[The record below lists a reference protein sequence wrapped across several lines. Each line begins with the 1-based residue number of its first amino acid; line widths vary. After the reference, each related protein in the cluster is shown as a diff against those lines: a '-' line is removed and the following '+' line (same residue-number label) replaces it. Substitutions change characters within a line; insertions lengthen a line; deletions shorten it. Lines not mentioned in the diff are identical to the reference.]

1 MHTVVR
7 TQQFPSPILPLSPT
21 EFWERQFCSP
31 CCASARPFRDLVFL
45 TWPKVIVKFKTW
57 PRLLNKNSNTCKEN
71 TSNSGVEYKQ
81 RLEVYH
87 ILSHR
92 SSLVTCCRPLP
103 VNIWS
108 DFGFDLAVP
117 FLGSYCSKPWNLLK
131 HVKHLADMLCPSRV
145 RKASQVVAW
154 RVVTSWRPFEYFVQL
169 GQSYSQW
176 LNIRVMPSF
185 QDVCREHAAFTTWA
199 ESSSVSCYFNHRD
212 WS

>member
-31 CCASARPFRDLVFL
+31 WCASARPFRDLVFL
-45 TWPKVIVKFKTW
+45 TWPKVIVIFKTW
-57 PRLLNKNSNTCKEN
+57 LRLLNKNSNTCKEN
-71 TSNSGVEYKQ
+71 TSNSDVEYKQ

-108 DFGFDLAVP
+108 DFGFDPAVP
-117 FLGSYCSKPWNLLK
+117 FLGSYCSKPRNLLK
-131 HVKHLADMLCPSRV
+131 HVKHLADMLCLSRV

-154 RVVTSWRPFEYFVQL
+154 RGSNVLKTFWVFCSIGTILFLVTKHSGNAFLSRCLSRARCIYNMSWKLFSQL
-169 GQSYSQW
+169 
-176 LNIRVMPSF
+176 LF
-185 QDVCREHAAFTTWA
+185 
-199 ESSSVSCYFNHRD
+199 
-212 WS
+212 